1 MRHIGKFLGL
11 LGTFGLSGLY
21 SFTVNANVT
30 TNPNELYSESIYI
43 QKSSA
48 EVPTSLESNAR
59 PKKSHFSMAAEDA
72 PKPQDESLSV
82 SDLDASGDRKVQ

>member
-43 QKSSA
+43 EKSSA

-59 PKKSHFSMAAEDA
+59 PKTHLVDAGKAPARTLESM
-72 PKPQDESLSV
+72 
-82 SDLDASGDRKVQ
+82 SDLDSSKSNQ